1 MTHARP
7 LFLLI
12 LILAPWMLPAGS
24 APISAKPK
32 VRAITAF
39 IRIDRIHP
47 EVQVQEALTFL
58 RTAKAAY
65 EAKGYAVETI
75 RITTQPFPEIVSG
88 LDNEQAMAFFKSFDA
103 LAKRE
108 SFLPNIGAAM
118 LAGTD
123 TAEAAGLLG
132 RILSETELLHASI
145 IVAEEDGIHWN
156 RIHAAAKTVKFVAE
170 HSPRGEGNFRLAATA
185 MLAPY
190 APFFP
195 GSYHTGEGHQFSV
208 GLESANVV
216 QAVLEN
222 EKSDLDKATQSLS
235 AELSRFDS
243 ECEQIAKEIEK
254 SSKWVYAGLDPTPA
268 PLAGV
273 SIGDAIEKFIGGRF
287 GSSGTL
293 AAAAMITR
301 AVKTAPIKQTGYVGL
316 MVPVMEDNVL
326 ARRWSESAYNIDSLL
341 SYSAVCGTGLDTVP
355 LPGEVSEEQLARII
369 GDMASLAFKWKKPLS
384 ARLLPVPGK
393 NPGDRTEFEN
403 PALTNVM
410 LQKLP

>member
-1 MTHARP
+1 MTRARP
-7 LFLLI
+7 LVLLI
-12 LILAPWMLPAGS
+12 LISAPWMLPARS

-47 EVQVQEALTFL
+47 EVQVEEALTFL

-75 RITTQPFPEIVSG
+75 RITTQPFPEIVGG

-103 LAKRE
+103 LARKE

-123 TAEAAGLLG
+123 AAEAADLLG
-132 RILSETELLHASI
+132 RILSQTELLNASI
-145 IVAEEDGIHWN
+145 IVAQEDGIHWN
-156 RIHAAAKTVKFVAE
+156 RIRAAAKTVKFVAE

-235 AELSRFDS
+235 AELSRFDI

-293 AAAAMITR
+293 ATAAMITR
-301 AVKTAPIKQTGYVGL
+301 AVKTAPIKPIGYVGL

-393 NPGDRTEFEN
+393 NAGDRTEFEN